1 MLLPLWM
8 RVIGFIGS
16 MLLIVSSFFILTKI
30 IDKYFFVSV
39 PKYGGSLNEGI
50 VGRPRLINPVIA
62 KTEVDRDLVS
72 LIYSGLMRA
81 SGDTLENDLAD
92 KVNISEDGKTYT
104 ITLKDNAYF
113 HDGTKVTSDDVVFTV
128 ERIQNKGLPVKS
140 PLAPSFNGVTVN
152 KQDEKTVIFELD
164 KPHSTFTES
173 LTFGILPKHIWEPI
187 GITDFDQTDYN
198 LEPVGSGPYSFKSVE
213 RNTKN
218 GLSKK
223 YTLKSF
229 DKYVHGRPYI
239 SELNIFFYG
248 SDDDRITAFED
259 GEISQLASV
268 QTSFAKGIEESK
280 DPILTANMPRIFG
293 LYLNDQKKTIF
304 QDSAVRKALDLAMP
318 REKIVE
324 EVLLNYAN
332 IEDSPFPGLSSS
344 STKSEDSN
352 VRFLEA
358 EATLEKAGWKKN
370 ESGIL
375 EKTDKKSK
383 QSVKLEF
390 SISLPDIPEL
400 ATSAQIIKE
409 SFDKLGANVEIKRYD
424 LGTFTADILTSR
436 EFDTALFGQVTGR
449 NPDPYP
455 FWHSSQKSHG
465 MNIAQYSNKE
475 VDDNITKLSRTF
487 DHNERELLIQKINDT
502 IKSDRPALFTYSP
515 KFIYIIDKSV
525 KGIELPLMTTA
536 SERFSNIENWYV
548 SSERIWKFL
557 AKNNE

>member
-1 MLLPLWM
+1 
-8 RVIGFIGS
+8 
-16 MLLIVSSFFILTKI
+16 
-30 IDKYFFVSV
+30 
-39 PKYGGSLNEGI
+39 
-50 VGRPRLINPVIA
+50 
-62 KTEVDRDLVS
+62 
-72 LIYSGLMRA
+72 
-81 SGDTLENDLAD
+81 
-92 KVNISEDGKTYT
+92 
-104 ITLKDNAYF
+104 
-113 HDGTKVTSDDVVFTV
+113 
-128 ERIQNKGLPVKS
+128 
-140 PLAPSFNGVTVN
+140 
-152 KQDEKTVIFELD
+152 
-164 KPHSTFTES
+164 
-173 LTFGILPKHIWEPI
+173 
-187 GITDFDQTDYN
+187 
-198 LEPVGSGPYSFKSVE
+198 
-213 RNTKN
+213 
-218 GLSKK
+218 
-223 YTLKSF
+223 
-229 DKYVHGRPYI
+229 
-239 SELNIFFYG
+239 
-248 SDDDRITAFED
+248 
-259 GEISQLASV
+259 
-268 QTSFAKGIEESK
+268 
-280 DPILTANMPRIFG
+280 
-293 LYLNDQKKTIF
+293 
-304 QDSAVRKALDLAMP
+304 MP

-525 KGIELPLMTTA
+525 KGIKLPLMTTA